1 MNILSLD
8 GVSKTLLDA
17 PLFEAVTLGIDD
29 GERVLG
35 LLHLG
40 TARQEQRV
48 PERPPV
54 QDFVTWLP

>member
-29 GERVLG
+29 GEKIG
-35 LLHLG
+35 FIGKNG
-40 TARQEQRV
+40 TG
-48 PERPPV
+48 
-54 QDFVTWLP
+54 